1 MKNPESQFGNIDK
14 FISDVGET
22 HKKDLHALAERT
34 LSTIDTLSAEIDQ
47 GLKGRKREVAEW
59 SDDQKREFAADGNDP
74 YVLNLLSMDENFNVR
89 TLAFCNPNA
98 PENSMRRA
106 LDEAPDYVRMVIA
119 NNPNSPSDV
128 LDRLAELT
136 SEPEVLNAVKLHPNV
151 SEVTKY
157 KIENRMA

>member
-14 FISDVGET
+14 LISDVEGA
-22 HKKDLHALAERT
+22 HQKDVREAMER
-34 LSTIDTLSAEIDQ
+34 LDAIDVLSADVDQ
-47 GLKGRKREVAEW
+47 GLAGRKRKVAEW
-59 SDDQKREFAADGNDP
+59 SDEKKREFAADGDDP
-74 YVLNLLSMDENFNVR
+74 YVLNLLSMDKNFIVR

-106 LDEAPDYVRMVIA
+106 LEEAPDYVRMVIA

-136 SEPEVLNAVKLHPNV
+136 SDPEVLDAVKLNPNV

>member
-1 MKNPESQFGNIDK
+1 MKKPESQFGNIDK
-14 FISDVGET
+14 LISDVEGA
-22 HKKDLHALAERT
+22 HQKDVREAVKRLHA
-34 LSTIDTLSAEIDQ
+34 IDALSAEVDQ
-47 GLKGRKREVAEW
+47 GLEGRKREVSEW
-59 SDDQKREFAADGNDP
+59 SVEQKRTFAADGDDP

-119 NNPNSPSDV
+119 NNPNTPSDV
-128 LDRLAELT
+128 LDRLVELT
-136 SEPEVLNAVKLHPNV
+136 SKLEVLDAVKLHHNI

-157 KIENRMA
+157 KIENKMT

>member
-1 MKNPESQFGNIDK
+1 MRNPESQFGNIDK
-14 FISDVGET
+14 LVAEVEGSLDAKKVLSD
-22 HKKDLHALAERT
+22 
-34 LSTIDTLSAEIDQ
+34 IDSLCSEIDQ
-47 GLKGRKREVAEW
+47 GLEGRKREISEW
-59 SDDQKREFAADGNDP
+59 SVEQKREFAADGNDP

-106 LDEAPDYVRMVIA
+106 LEEAPDYVRMVIA

-128 LDRLAELT
+128 LDRLMELT
-136 SEPEVLNAVKLHPNV
+136 SESEVLNAVKLHPNV

-157 KIENRMA
+157 KIENRME